1 MTKSVMGSKQLIVLG
16 NGFDLKCGLKSSYKD
31 FFEQRFAKI
40 IFKTISVEQRINI
53 VKQLS
58 KVSFEDQCDNYNQ
71 QVGKA
76 FCEDCSGNFL
86 KLVLE
91 PSSTE
96 KNNCVEQLMLRAYEQ
111 IRKQI
116 YSEIKT
122 VQKKGNMFQNN
133 IKDIDYFSE
142 ITFLNENFTRWD
154 IFFLFAECC
163 LSKQVGKYQWQDVET
178 LIYEIVSIALL
189 PRDKLTNIDS
199 KITYNEDNI
208 ELILGESAKGEELFK
223 YIVRKIAYTGN
234 GTREEIASVL
244 LKDLAEFEKAFA
256 EFIDGQFK
264 LQQGDPYFDHA
275 YDLIKCLTR
284 FESNGDVSSSFKV
297 LSFNYSIDRRFM
309 NFWKDQK
316 EGISPSNV
324 FPKIEDWANI
334 HGIASYATPWQSVFP
349 VQDDYKHDE
358 KYLPAPI
365 FGIDSRNIIKDDLT
379 DDLRILFTKSY
390 RIMDNGV
397 NRIRESGDYSDIDKI
412 TIYGHSL
419 GRADYSYFETLFD
432 EIDLYNSNVTVE
444 YFYYQGNSDVDR
456 LLNKRAAITKIFNL
470 LTDYGK
476 SLGESHSANI
486 VAKLDLEKRLS
497 VVPMNYLE

>member
-31 FFEQRFAKI
+31 FFEQRFTEI
-40 IFKTISVEQRINI
+40 IFKTIPVEQRINI
-53 VKQLS
+53 AKRVS
-58 KVSFEDQCDNYNQ
+58 KDSSEYQSANCNQ
-71 QVGKA
+71 QVGEA
-76 FCEDCSGNFL
+76 FCEECSDNFL
-86 KLVLE
+86 KLV
-91 PSSTE
+91 SNSTE
-96 KNNCVEQLMLRAYEQ
+96 KHNCVEQLMLRAYEH
-111 IRKQI
+111 IREQI

-122 VQKKGNMFQNN
+122 VQRNNN
-133 IKDIDYFSE
+133 IKDIDYFSK
-142 ITFLNENFTRWD
+142 IAFLNENFNRWD

-163 LSKQVGKYQWQDVET
+163 LSKQVDKYQWQDVET

-189 PRDKLTNIDS
+189 PSDKLTKIDS
-199 KITYNEDNI
+199 NIKYKEDDI
-208 ELILGESAKGEELFK
+208 LICGENVKGEELFK
-223 YIVRKIAYTGN
+223 CIVEKFAYTGN

-244 LKDLAEFEKAFA
+244 LKKLAEFEKAFA
-256 EFIDGQFK
+256 KFIDKQFK
-264 LQQGDPYFDHA
+264 FQQGDSYFDHA
-275 YDLIKCLTR
+275 YELIKCLTR
-284 FESNGDVSSSFKV
+284 FGSSSDVSSSFKV
-297 LSFNYSIDRRFM
+297 LSFNYSIDRRFI
-309 NFWKDQK
+309 NFWKDRK
-316 EGISPSNV
+316 ERVSSPN
-324 FPKIEDWANI
+324 PKIEDWANI
-334 HGIASYATPWQSVFP
+334 HGIASYAMPWQSAFS

-365 FGIDSRNIIKDDLT
+365 FGIDSRNIIKDNLT

-432 EIDLYNSNVTVE
+432 EVDLYNTNVTVE

-476 SLGESHSANI
+476 SLGESHGENI

>member
-1 MTKSVMGSKQLIVLG
+1 MTESALGPKQLIVLG
-16 NGFDLKCGLKSSYKD
+16 NGFDLECGLKSSYKD
-31 FFEQRFAKI
+31 FFEQHFAEI
-40 IFKTISVEQRINI
+40 ILRTISVEQRTNI

-58 KVSFEDQCDNYNQ
+58 TVYSEDQCDKVY
-71 QVGKA
+71 KA
-76 FCEDCSGNFL
+76 FSEECSGSFL
-86 KLVLE
+86 KLWSKPRTSKE
-91 PSSTE
+91 
-96 KNNCVEQLMLRAYEQ
+96 NNCIEKLMAKAYEQ
-111 IRKQI
+111 LRNRV
-116 YSEIKT
+116 YSEIKG
-122 VQKKGNMFQNN
+122 VQRNRYMIQDNLRE
-133 IKDIDYFSE
+133 IDYFSE
-142 ITFLNENFTRWD
+142 ITFLNKNFNRWD
-154 IFFLFAECC
+154 VFSLFAECC

-189 PRDKLTNIDS
+189 PPDKLTNIDS

-223 YIVRKIAYTGN
+223 YIVGKIAYTGN

-244 LKDLAEFEKAFA
+244 LKDLAEFERAFA
-256 EFIDGQFK
+256 KFIDEQFK
-264 LQQGDPYFDHA
+264 SQPGDQYFDHA
-275 YDLIKCLTR
+275 FDLIKCLTR

-316 EGISPSNV
+316 ASPSNV

-334 HGIASYATPWQSVFP
+334 HGIASYATPWQSAFP

-365 FGIDSRNIIKDDLT
+365 FGIDSQNIIKDSLT

-419 GRADYSYFETLFD
+419 GRADYSYFETIFD
-432 EIDLYNSNVTVE
+432 EVSLYNSDVMVE
-444 YFYYQGNSDVDR
+444 YFYYQGNSEVER
-456 LLNKRAAITKIFNL
+456 ILNKRTAITKMFNL

-476 SLGESHSANI
+476 SLGETHGANI

-497 VVPMNYLE
+497 VVPMDYL

>member
-1 MTKSVMGSKQLIVLG
+1 MTKSVMGPKQLIVLG
-16 NGFDLKCGLKSSYKD
+16 NGFDLKCGLKSSYRD
-31 FFEQRFAKI
+31 FFEQHFAKI
-40 IFKTISVEQRINI
+40 FFKTVSVEQRIDMLERVSRKTFGDKCDQLREEQVRKAFSEEDSDSFLKI
-53 VKQLS
+53 LS
-58 KVSFEDQCDNYNQ
+58 KLD
-71 QVGKA
+71 
-76 FCEDCSGNFL
+76 
-86 KLVLE
+86 
-91 PSSTE
+91 PTE
-96 KNNCVEQLMLRAYEQ
+96 KHNCVEQLMLRAYEQ
-111 IRKQI
+111 IRKKI

-122 VQKKGNMFQNN
+122 VQKKRNVFQDN

-142 ITFLNENFTRWD
+142 SEFLNKNFNRWD

-189 PRDKLTNIDS
+189 PPDKLTKIDS

-223 YIVRKIAYTGN
+223 YIVGKIAYTGN

-244 LKDLAEFEKAFA
+244 LKDLAEFEKNFA
-256 EFIDGQFK
+256 KFIDIQFK
-264 LQQGDPYFDHA
+264 SQPGDQYFDDA

-316 EGISPSNV
+316 PSPSNV

-334 HGIASYATPWQSVFP
+334 HGIASYATPWQSAFSI
-349 VQDDYKHDE
+349 QDDYKHDE

-365 FGIDSRNIIKDDLT
+365 FGIDSQNIIKDSLT

-419 GRADYSYFETLFD
+419 GRADYSYFETIFD
-432 EIDLYNSNVTVE
+432 EVNLYNSDVMVE
-444 YFYYQGNSDVDR
+444 YFYYQGNSKVER
-456 LLNKRAAITKIFNL
+456 ILNKRTAITKMFNL

-476 SLGESHSANI
+476 SLGETHGANI

-497 VVPMNYLE
+497 VVPMDYLQ

>member
-1 MTKSVMGSKQLIVLG
+1 MTESALGPKQLIVLG
-16 NGFDLKCGLKSSYKD
+16 NGFDLECGLKSSYKD
-31 FFEQRFAKI
+31 FFEQHFAEI
-40 IFKTISVEQRINI
+40 ILRTISVEQRTNI

-58 KVSFEDQCDNYNQ
+58 TVYSEDQCDKVY
-71 QVGKA
+71 KA
-76 FCEDCSGNFL
+76 FSEECSGSFL
-86 KLVLE
+86 KLWSKPRTSKE
-91 PSSTE
+91 
-96 KNNCVEQLMLRAYEQ
+96 NNCIEKLMAKAYEQ
-111 IRKQI
+111 LRNRV
-116 YSEIKT
+116 YSEIKG
-122 VQKKGNMFQNN
+122 VQRNRYMIQDNLRE
-133 IKDIDYFSE
+133 IDYFSE
-142 ITFLNENFTRWD
+142 ITFLNKNFNRWD
-154 IFFLFAECC
+154 VLFLFAECC

-189 PRDKLTNIDS
+189 PPDKLTNIDS

-223 YIVRKIAYTGN
+223 YIVGKIAYTGN

-244 LKDLAEFEKAFA
+244 LKDLAEFERVFA
-256 EFIDGQFK
+256 EFVDRQFK
-264 LQQGDPYFDHA
+264 LQQGDPYFNHA

-309 NFWKDQK
+309 NFWKDQNP
-316 EGISPSNV
+316 SPSNV

-334 HGIASYATPWQSVFP
+334 HGIASYATPWQSAFP
-349 VQDDYKHDE
+349 VQDDYKQDE

-365 FGIDSRNIIKDDLT
+365 FGIDSQNIIKDSLT

-419 GRADYSYFETLFD
+419 GRADYSYFETIFD
-432 EIDLYNSNVTVE
+432 EVSLYNSDVMVE
-444 YFYYQGNSDVDR
+444 YFYYQGNSEVER
-456 LLNKRAAITKIFNL
+456 ILNKRTAITKMFNL

-476 SLGESHSANI
+476 SLGETHGANI

-497 VVPMNYLE
+497 VVPMDYL

>member
-1 MTKSVMGSKQLIVLG
+1 MTKSVMGPKQLIVLG
-16 NGFDLKCGLKSSYKD
+16 NGFDLKCGLKSSYRD
-31 FFEQRFAKI
+31 FFEQHFAKI
-40 IFKTISVEQRINI
+40 FFKTVSVEQRIDMLERVSRKTFGDKCDQLREEQVRKAFSEEDSDSFLKI
-53 VKQLS
+53 LS
-58 KVSFEDQCDNYNQ
+58 KLD
-71 QVGKA
+71 
-76 FCEDCSGNFL
+76 
-86 KLVLE
+86 
-91 PSSTE
+91 PTE
-96 KNNCVEQLMLRAYEQ
+96 KHNCVEQLMLRAYEQ
-111 IRKQI
+111 IREKI

-122 VQKKGNMFQNN
+122 VQKKRNVFQDN

-142 ITFLNENFTRWD
+142 SEFLNKNFNRWD

-189 PRDKLTNIDS
+189 PPDKLTNIDS

-223 YIVRKIAYTGN
+223 YIVGKIAYTGN

-244 LKDLAEFEKAFA
+244 LKDLAKFEKNFA
-256 EFIDGQFK
+256 KFIDIQFK
-264 LQQGDPYFDHA
+264 SQPGDQYFDDA

-316 EGISPSNV
+316 PSPSNV

-334 HGIASYATPWQSVFP
+334 HGIASYATPWQSAFP
-349 VQDDYKHDE
+349 IQDDYKHDE

-365 FGIDSRNIIKDDLT
+365 FGIDSQNIIKDSLT

-419 GRADYSYFETLFD
+419 GRADYSYFETIFD
-432 EIDLYNSNVTVE
+432 EVHLYNSDVMVE
-444 YFYYQGNSDVDR
+444 YFYYQGNSKVER
-456 LLNKRAAITKIFNL
+456 ILNKRTAITKMFNL

-476 SLGESHSANI
+476 SLGETHGANI

-497 VVPMNYLE
+497 VVPMDYLQ

>member
-1 MTKSVMGSKQLIVLG
+1 MDSISS
-16 NGFDLKCGLKSSYKD
+16 CGLKSSYKD
-31 FFEQRFAKI
+31 FFEQYFAEI
-40 IFKTISVEQRINI
+40 ILRTISVEQRTNI

-58 KVSFEDQCDNYNQ
+58 TVYSEDQCDKVY
-71 QVGKA
+71 KA
-76 FCEDCSGNFL
+76 FSEECSGSFL
-86 KLVLE
+86 KLWSKPRTSE
-91 PSSTE
+91 E
-96 KNNCVEQLMLRAYEQ
+96 NNCIEKLMAKAYEQ
-111 IRKQI
+111 LRNRV
-116 YSEIKT
+116 YSEIKG
-122 VQKKGNMFQNN
+122 VQRNRYMIQDNLRE
-133 IKDIDYFSE
+133 IDYFSE
-142 ITFLNENFTRWD
+142 ITFLNENFNRWGV
-154 IFFLFAECC
+154 FFLFAECC

-189 PRDKLTNIDS
+189 PPDKLTNIDS

-223 YIVRKIAYTGN
+223 YIVGKIAYTGN
-234 GTREEIASVL
+234 GTRKEIASVL

-256 EFIDGQFK
+256 EFIDRQFK

-297 LSFNYSIDRRFM
+297 LSFNYSI
-309 NFWKDQK
+309 
-316 EGISPSNV
+316 SPSNV

-334 HGIASYATPWQSVFP
+334 HGIASYATPWQSAFP

-358 KYLPAPI
+358 KYLSAPI
-365 FGIDSRNIIKDDLT
+365 FGIDSQNIIKDSLT

-432 EIDLYNSNVTVE
+432 EVNLYDSNVTVE

-456 LLNKRAAITKIFNL
+456 LFNKRAAITKIFNL

-476 SLGESHSANI
+476 SIGESHGANI